1 MTSPRPSLGGQPHTP
16 RRSQHNGANGANGT
30 NGTNG
35 SPSGYTSL
43 RDLVAPIS
51 PTSPRP
57 ALRDWN
63 FARGVEEDME
73 GEQSRIELP
82 ELKEKRRL
90 SLWRLIALTVS
101 MGGSQIA
108 WTVELGYGTPYLL
121 DLGLSEDLTSLVWL
135 AGPISGL
142 VVQPLIGVISDSSTS
157 RYRRRYWIVASTIL
171 LVISTLGLAFTE
183 PVAKAIVDIFG
194 GGQGDWDPRHG
205 RLVKL
210 TAISIA
216 VFCFYSLDFALNG
229 LQASLRNLVFDV
241 TPEEQ
246 INAANA
252 LHARFLHLGSI
263 VGFALGYIKLDSV
276 PIIRLIGGEQF
287 RKLCIVA
294 MTLLVIT
301 VWITCFTIDED
312 PRSCLVPNTNR
323 GKLRDMFYAIDQ
335 AIRTLPEPVRR
346 ICAVQFAAFGGWFT
360 YLFYSTTYMQ
370 TVMSHEQGRN
380 ADRGEA
386 TRVGS
391 FAMLLYAFVAIT
403 AGTVLPWFSQRDE
416 RLLPNDYDD
425 DEAESARIRD
435 TVDVWR
441 RDAHRRGRPLKLPRM
456 PFMLRDVWTCALV
469 FFFVLMMSTFF
480 ISTVWQATTMI
491 ALVGIC
497 WAVAMWVPFAIMM
510 EFLREIDADNDK
522 DRRTAP
528 PSPEVS
534 SSPDETRLLVDHTLQ
549 NAYSAVDLEA
559 AGIEYAPQ
567 GPVAGGT
574 IMGIH
579 NLAIVF
585 PQFLIAIVASII
597 FKVVDGDLPPD
608 HLEPEFRERTGVS
621 WVLRF
626 GGLAALVGAVLCRRV
641 PPTRTE
647 KAMRRRLAEMREEQE
662 QGE

>member
-1 MTSPRPSLGGQPHTP
+1 MTSPRSSPSEQPRTLRAP
-16 RRSQHNGANGANGT
+16 QHDDANGSNGT
-30 NGTNG
+30 KGVNG

-43 RDLVAPIS
+43 RDLAPPQS

-57 ALRDWN
+57 AERDWS

-73 GEQSRIELP
+73 CEQSRIDVP
-82 ELKEKRRL
+82 DPKAKRRL
-90 SLWRLIALTVS
+90 SLRRLIALTIS

-142 VVQPLIGVISDSSTS
+142 VVQPLIGAISDTSTS
-157 RYRRRYWIVASTIL
+157 RYRRRFWIVASTIL
-171 LVISTLGLAFTE
+171 LALSTLGLAYTE
-183 PVAKAIVDIFG
+183 PVARTIVDIFG
-194 GGQGDWDPRHG
+194 GGQGDWDPQHG

-210 TAISIA
+210 TAITIA

-246 INAANA
+246 INTANA
-252 LHARFLHLGSI
+252 LHGRFLHLGSI
-263 VGFALGYIKLDSV
+263 VGFALGYIRLDSI

-301 VWITCFTIDED
+301 VWITCFSVQED
-312 PRSCLVPNTNR
+312 PRPCVVSNSDR
-323 GKLRDMFYAIDQ
+323 GKLRDLVHTIDQ
-335 AIRTLPEPVRR
+335 AIRNLPGPVRR
-346 ICAVQFAAFGGWFT
+346 ICAVQFAAFGGWFPF
-360 YLFYSTTYMQ
+360 LFYSTTYMQ

-391 FAMLLYAFVAIT
+391 FAMLLYAFVAFG
-403 AGTVLPWFSQRDE
+403 AGTILPWGSQRDE

-425 DEAESARIRD
+425 DEAESARLRE
-435 TVDVWR
+435 TVGAWR
-441 RDAHRRGRPLKLPRM
+441 RDADRRGRPLKLPRM
-456 PFMLRDVWTCALV
+456 PFLLRDVWTCALV
-469 FFFVLMMSTFF
+469 FFFLLMMSTFV
-480 ISTVWQATTMI
+480 ITTVWQATVMI

-510 EFLREIDADNDK
+510 EFLRELDADNDK

-528 PSPEVS
+528 PSPEVIA
-534 SSPDETRLLVDHTLQ
+534 DETRPLVDHTLQ
-549 NAYSAVDLEA
+549 NAYAAVDLEA

-585 PQFLIAIVASII
+585 PQFVIAVVASII

-608 HLEPEFRERTGVS
+608 HLESEFHERTGVS

-626 GGLAALVGAVLCRRV
+626 GGLAALAGAALCRRV
-641 PPTRTE
+641 PPTRAE
-647 KAMRRRLAEMREEQE
+647 NIMRRRLAEMREEVQL
-662 QGE
+662 GE